1 MPFILRVKEFTN
13 HRLWSLEKLQQGD
26 LRKRFLCFCVIFFS
40 MSFSETERTQF
51 KDTTVKY
58 WLFTPLKNGLKMEE
72 SRLINSVACW
82 NSSKHSTS
90 PYLNLQVQLFSLGIL
105 GLFFKIKMQNWAL
118 SRQPNFNFFFFLAVL
133 VSLFVTWLAMWLE
146 LIKKNWNPTP
156 SCCMLQ
162 PNNNNHNNYNRRRR
176 RNMAIWKEN
185 RVVAMSF

>member
-118 SRQPNFNFFFFLAVL
+118 SRQPNFNFFFFFGCSGFFVCDLTGN
-133 VSLFVTWLAMWLE
+133 VTWADQEE
-146 LIKKNWNPTP
+146 LKSHTKLLHAT
-156 SCCMLQ
+156 
-162 PNNNNHNNYNRRRR
+162 
-176 RNMAIWKEN
+176 AK
-185 RVVAMSF
+185 

>member
-51 KDTTVKY
+51 KDITVKY

-118 SRQPNFNFFFFLAVL
+118 TRQPNFNFFFFFFFW
-133 VSLFVTWLAMWLE
+133 LFWFLCLWPDWHVTWADQEE
-146 LIKKNWNPTP
+146 LKSHTKLLHAT
-156 SCCMLQ
+156 
-162 PNNNNHNNYNRRRR
+162 
-176 RNMAIWKEN
+176 AK
-185 RVVAMSF
+185 

>member
-51 KDTTVKY
+51 KDITVKY

-118 SRQPNFNFFFFLAVL
+118 SRQPNFNFFFFFGCSGFFVCDLTGN
-133 VSLFVTWLAMWLE
+133 VTWADQEE
-146 LIKKNWNPTP
+146 LKSHTKLLHAT
-156 SCCMLQ
+156 
-162 PNNNNHNNYNRRRR
+162 
-176 RNMAIWKEN
+176 AK
-185 RVVAMSF
+185 